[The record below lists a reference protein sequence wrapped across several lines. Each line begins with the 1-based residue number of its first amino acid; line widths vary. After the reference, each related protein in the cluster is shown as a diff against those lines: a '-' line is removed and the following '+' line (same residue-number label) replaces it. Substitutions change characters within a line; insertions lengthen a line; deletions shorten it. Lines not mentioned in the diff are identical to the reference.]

1 MACNFASV
9 NRGKRSITLN
19 RKSDPAKAVLA
30 RLVERA
36 DIVLQSFLPET
47 ARKLGVDYESIKA
60 INPDAIHCSIS
71 GYGEK
76 GPLAN
81 RPGYDLMMQA
91 FSGEIGRA
99 HVRTPVTNAHL
110 VCRLLLEKKTISQ
123 IDEFTN

>member
-19 RKSDPAKAVLA
+19 LKSDPAKAVLA

-47 ARKLGVDYESIKA
+47 ARKMGVDYERIKA

-81 RPGYDLMMQA
+81 STGYDQMMKD
-91 FSGEIGRA
+91 FSGVMSKNGYVA
-99 HVRTPVTNAHL
+99 G
-110 VCRLLLEKKTISQ
+110 
-123 IDEFTN
+123 